1 MTHKLKS
8 GFPPEAFDELSML
21 EDSSWWFRSRNQI
34 IIWVI
39 KKYAINLKDYL
50 EIGCGTGYVL
60 KGIDEA
66 FAVRSLNGDEY
77 YEEGLEYAKIR
88 VPNASFRRMDATKM
102 KDQDRYDA
110 IGAFDVIEHI
120 DDDQLALLN
129 CFQALKKQGHLFL
142 TVPQHMWLW
151 SALDE
156 QACHVRRYSQI
167 ELKQKVEKAGFQV
180 IASTSFI
187 SFLVPFMWLS
197 RQRLNKKPASSQGEL
212 QPPAWL
218 NLCFWSVMQLEIIF
232 LKLGVRLPVGGS
244 LILVAQ
250 KP

>member
-1 MTHKLKS
+1 
-8 GFPPEAFDELSML
+8 
-21 EDSSWWFRSRNQI
+21 
-34 IIWVI
+34 
-39 KKYAINLKDYL
+39 
-50 EIGCGTGYVL
+50 
-60 KGIDEA
+60 
-66 FAVRSLNGDEY
+66 
-77 YEEGLEYAKIR
+77 
-88 VPNASFRRMDATKM
+88 
-102 KDQDRYDA
+102 
-110 IGAFDVIEHI
+110 
-120 DDDQLALLN
+120 
-129 CFQALKKQGHLFL
+129 
-142 TVPQHMWLW
+142 MWLW